1 MLRKVSRISHRS
13 YGGGPAYETVP
24 PGRFL
29 TQSVTLSSKIALYD
43 GYAIHR
49 KTYSLNY
56 GEDLNDGL
64 IRNILPPRDPV
75 ENPFSLWSS
84 VNLGATLC
92 RKRTDSQGNTEAA
105 HRTTEKKPRVE
116 LIGRISRCLIT

>member
-43 GYAIHR
+43 GYAIHHV
-49 KTYSLNY
+49 TYSLIY
-56 GEDLNDGL
+56 GEDLKWSL
-64 IRNILPPRDPV
+64 TRNILPPRNPV
-75 ENPFSLWSS
+75 ETPFSLWIS

-92 RKRTDSQGNTEAA
+92 RKRAVSQRNTEAA
-105 HRTTEKKPRVE
+105 QRTTEKKPRVE
-116 LIGRISRCLIT
+116 LIGCIARCLIT